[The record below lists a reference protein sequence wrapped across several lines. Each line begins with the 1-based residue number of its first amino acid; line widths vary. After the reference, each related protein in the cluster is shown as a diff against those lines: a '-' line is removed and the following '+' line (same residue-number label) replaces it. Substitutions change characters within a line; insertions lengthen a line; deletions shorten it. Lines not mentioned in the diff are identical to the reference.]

1 MNNKQLNP
9 LSLDQSIIHIVKN
22 KNPATVEELVKLAQ
36 QKHPLPQKEIIEH
49 ILNLQSQGKLNLKE
63 KPSPPPPTMIGYFLS
78 PQAYWYWITIILAL
92 TTLITVFAIPEKA
105 FPAVYA
111 RYILGAIFVLWL
123 PGYSFIKALFPTKV
137 PIPTG
142 KKELDSIERAALSA
156 GMSLALV
163 PITGLL
169 LNYTPWGITLTPIT
183 LSLLAL
189 TLTFATIAIIRE
201 YQSTRHR
208 GII

>member
-1 MNNKQLNP
+1 MSKEQPDPSTLNQCI
-9 LSLDQSIIHIVKN
+9 LDIIRGSK
-22 KNPATVEELVKLAQ
+22 PATVEELVKLVQ
-36 QKHPLPQKEIIEH
+36 VRQPLPEQEITKH
-49 ILNLQSQGKLNLKE
+49 VLDLQSQGKLTLHE
-63 KPSPPPPTMIGYFLS
+63 RQSPIPLTMKGYLLS

-142 KKELDSIERAALSA
+142 KKELDNIERAALSA

-163 PITGLL
+163 PITGLF
-169 LNYTPWGITLTPIT
+169 LNYTPWGITLVPIT

-189 TLTFATIAIIRE
+189 TVAFATIAIIRE
-201 YQSTRHR
+201 YQTAHAI
-208 GII
+208 GE